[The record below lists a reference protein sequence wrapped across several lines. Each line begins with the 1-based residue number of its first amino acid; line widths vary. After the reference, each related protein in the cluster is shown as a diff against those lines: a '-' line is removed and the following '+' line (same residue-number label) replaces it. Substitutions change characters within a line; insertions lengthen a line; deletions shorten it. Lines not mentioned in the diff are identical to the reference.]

1 MQWHA
6 GLPDA
11 PCVRCGRRAQIAWG
25 ELCPICQG
33 EREEKAVK
41 LSRWVALVLAILI
54 GIYAV
59 LQITPDRRW
68 YAAVAVAGIY
78 LIARRIVTRLAMEFL
93 PRDWESSPGRPGD
106 DKKV

>member
-1 MQWHA
+1 MPWHA

-11 PCVRCGRRAQIAWG
+11 PCARCGRRAQIAWG

-41 LSRWVALVLAILI
+41 LSRWVALVLAVLI

-68 YAAVAVAGIY
+68 YAAIAVAGIY
-78 LIARRIVTRLAMEFL
+78 LIARRIVTRLALEFL
-93 PRDWESSPGRPGD
+93 PRDWESKGVTGD
-106 DKKV
+106 K